1 MKLFATTYLFFNDKA
16 SANCQTAFVQSA
28 PWRFISFHL
37 VRCQPGVK
45 RKDSIIGRKLLLIQI
60 VKTGR
65 ALTTTALDPE
75 TSLCL
80 LLTLSIIAMQV
91 AFRALSNGSLLRRDT
106 DTTNTSFDDMLI
118 QSWTCAV
125 TDVKPLATFEENCE
139 MCSINFFANI
149 PPPKNI
155 FPLSGAVLNKRRT
168 PFA

>member
-16 SANCQTAFVQSA
+16 SANCQTAFMQSA
-28 PWRFISFHL
+28 PWLFISFHL
-37 VRCQPGVK
+37 GHCQPGVK

-65 ALTTTALDPE
+65 ALTITALDPE
-75 TSLCL
+75 TCLCL

-125 TDVKPLATFEENCE
+125 TDVTPLATFEENCE